1 MSAETVLSNNVLQQ
15 LRTNGL
21 ISEQEVVISVG
32 DLYYAKDVLTNQ
44 KRIVENAI
52 IDQINN
58 ITITENSNNREI
70 LKDNKCQTLFTLMQK
85 LRHS

>member
-1 MSAETVLSNNVLQQ
+1 MSIEKVLPNNILEE

-21 ISEQEVVISVG
+21 ISNQEVVISVG
-32 DLYYAKDVLTNQ
+32 DLYYAKDILSNK

-58 ITITENSNNREI
+58 ITITENSNKRTI
-70 LKDNKCQTLFTLMQK
+70 LKG
-85 LRHS
+85 